1 MSQRLLPPALSVWR
15 VRIVLTLA
23 AAIVY
28 FLTPRLTGEVFQTDG
43 RFPRFAAAFLT
54 GRLCVET
61 ASAPGAVLEEL
72 IPTPDG
78 KYLYLAYPPLPAI
91 LMMPFVAIFGAGA
104 VTSALACRLVSVL
117 NVALFDSCVLRAAT
131 LFGRS
136 PPSNA
141 ARIGLGLFF
150 TFGTATW
157 HNAQF
162 GGDWHCAHAVALA
175 AMLAGLAEYCGRRR
189 PAVIGACIAAALLTR
204 PTAALCGLLYLMPW
218 IRARNYNSLWR
229 ALVPIGAGGLSLA
242 AYNAA
247 RFGDPLDFGYSRMLL
262 TGMGEQLMA
271 QFGQFHSHFIPR
283 NFFWFFLAPPWIST
297 DPTLQLTY
305 DPRGLSL
312 LLASPALI
320 YAFVSL
326 RASRCPAGL
335 RDAWLGPVLCLIP
348 LLAYFNTG
356 FWQFGHRFSLDYLP
370 ALLLLMMAGLG
381 PRFSRTAYILLS
393 MSIAIQVWGIFLA
406 KPAPLPAWLA
416 PTP

>member
-1 MSQRLLPPALSVWR
+1 M
-15 VRIVLTLA
+15 
-23 AAIVY
+23 
-28 FLTPRLTGEVFQTDG
+28 
-43 RFPRFAAAFLT
+43 
-54 GRLCVET
+54 
-61 ASAPGAVLEEL
+61 
-72 IPTPDG
+72 
-78 KYLYLAYPPLPAI
+78 
-91 LMMPFVAIFGAGA
+91 
-104 VTSALACRLVSVL
+104 
-117 NVALFDSCVLRAAT
+117 
-131 LFGRS
+131 
-136 PPSNA
+136 
-141 ARIGLGLFF
+141 
-150 TFGTATW
+150 
-157 HNAQF
+157 
-162 GGDWHCAHAVALA
+162 
-175 AMLAGLAEYCGRRR
+175 
-189 PAVIGACIAAALLTR
+189 LTR